1 MILFVYNIGLLL
13 VLVAGAPVW
22 LLRRR
27 WREGLRERMGAG
39 AERVGHALAGRQQVW
54 VHAVS
59 VGEVVAV
66 SRMVEELDA
75 RLGRGSVAISTTTQ
89 TGQQLARER
98 FGAGRCF
105 YFPIDLP
112 WVVRG
117 AFRALRP
124 RVLVL
129 AESELWP
136 NVLAECA
143 GQRLPVVVVNARV
156 SDRSLPRYL
165 RLRRWWRPFL
175 EMLTLVLAQSAEDAR
190 RFVAIGVPEARV
202 RVGGNLKFD
211 ARPPRSAAVVEQLR
225 ARLPSGAKVL
235 VAGSTLEDEER
246 VLLEAWPA
254 ICARMPNAVMVLAP
268 RHPERFARVAAL
280 AREKKAGRWSQRSV
294 WDGGAV
300 AAGSVFL
307 LDSIGELA
315 SVYELATVAFVG
327 GSLVPAGGHNPLE
340 PARFAVPVV
349 MGPHY
354 ENFRDAVELLRSADA
369 LRVVER
375 SSVGEAI
382 AVVAGGY
389 GCGGK
394 RWERAARRHSRSR
407 RGRRSAQ
414 WMRSCNCLRRA
425 TREARGVA
433 AAAAGSR
440 IWRSAG
446 AGQHRVCAWMAARRS
461 GSRGRW

>member
-1 MILFVYNIGLLL
+1 VILFVYNIGLLL
-13 VLVAGAPVW
+13 ALLVGAPVW
-22 LLRRR
+22 LLRPR
-27 WREGLRERMGAG
+27 WREGLRERLGAG

-59 VGEVVAV
+59 VGEVVAI
-66 SRMVEELDA
+66 SRLVEELDA
-75 RLGRGSVAISTTTQ
+75 QLGRGSVVISTTTR

-98 FGAGRCF
+98 FGAARCF

-112 WVVRG
+112 WVVRR
-117 AFRALRP
+117 AFHVLRP

-143 GQRLPVVVVNARV
+143 GQRVPVVVVNARI
-156 SDRSLPRYL
+156 SDRSLPRYQ

-190 RFVAIGVPEARV
+190 RFVAIGVPKERV

-211 ARPPRSAAVVEQLR
+211 ARAPRSTAVVEQLR
-225 ARLPSGAKVL
+225 ARLPAGAKVL
-235 VAGSTLEDEER
+235 AAGSTLEDEER

-254 ICARMPNAVMVLAP
+254 ICARRPKAVMVLAP

-280 AREKKAGRWSQRSV
+280 AREKKMLLIQRSE

-307 LDSIGELA
+307 LDSIGELG
-315 SVYELATVAFVG
+315 SVYCLATLAFVG

-340 PARFAVPVV
+340 PARCAVPVV

-354 ENFRDAVELLRSADA
+354 ENFRDAVELLRGVDA
-369 LRVVER
+369 LRMVER
-375 SSVGEAI
+375 ERVSEVIAALLADTNTAAAMGARGKKAFEEQAGATQRAVD
-382 AVVAGGY
+382 AVVQLLAEGN
-389 GCGGK
+389 
-394 RWERAARRHSRSR
+394 A
-407 RGRRSAQ
+407 
-414 WMRSCNCLRRA
+414 
-425 TREARGVA
+425 
-433 AAAAGSR
+433 
-440 IWRSAG
+440 
-446 AGQHRVCAWMAARRS
+446 
-461 GSRGRW
+461 

>member
-1 MILFVYNIGLLL
+1 VIPFVYNVGLLL
-13 VLVAGAPVW
+13 ALVVGAPVW
-22 LLRRR
+22 LLRPR
-27 WREGLRERMGAG
+27 WREGLRERLGAG
-39 AERVGHALAGRQQVW
+39 AQRVAHALAGRQQVW

-59 VGEVVAV
+59 VGEVMAI
-66 SRMVEELDA
+66 SRLVEELDA

-98 FGAGRCF
+98 FGAARCF

-112 WVVRG
+112 WVVRE
-117 AFRALRP
+117 AFHVLRP

-143 GQRLPVVVVNARV
+143 GERVPVVVVNARI

-190 RFVAIGVPEARV
+190 RFVAIGVPEDRV

-211 ARPPRSAAVVEQLR
+211 ARHPRSAAVVEQLR
-225 ARLPSGAKVL
+225 AQLPSGAKVL

-254 ICARMPNAVMVLAP
+254 ICARTPDAVMVLAP
-268 RHPERFARVAAL
+268 RHPERFQRVAAL
-280 AREKKAGRWSQRSV
+280 VREKKVALVQRSA
-294 WDGGAV
+294 WDGSAV

-307 LDSIGELA
+307 LDSIGELS
-315 SVYELATVAFVG
+315 SVYGLATLAFVG
-327 GSLVPAGGHNPLE
+327 GSLVPTGGHNPLE
-340 PARFAVPVV
+340 PARLAVPVV
-349 MGPHY
+349 IGPHY
-354 ENFRDAVELLRSADA
+354 ENFREAVELMRGANA

-375 SSVGEAI
+375 AGVGEAI
-382 AVVAGGY
+382 AALLNNPGGATAM
-389 GCGGK
+389 GVRGK
-394 RWERAARRHSRSR
+394 KVFEERAGAT
-407 RGRRSAQ
+407 Q
-414 WMRSCNCLRRA
+414 RA
-425 TREARGVA
+425 VDAVVRLLAEGDT
-433 AAAAGSR
+433 
-440 IWRSAG
+440 
-446 AGQHRVCAWMAARRS
+446 
-461 GSRGRW
+461 